1 MIPAF
6 CIGQNFNFAE
16 IWFMLKKIHVIKKS
30 LLAQYLI
37 SLSLVIGI
45 SACCF
50 YFSAVIDYRI
60 TALLLLMSVSLLA
73 ILFEI
78 LPVLVMALLSG
89 LILNFFF
96 IQPIYTF
103 HITNTEDIL
112 LFFIYISIAL
122 LNAFFT
128 FKIREIESKTR
139 DREEK
144 IKTLKLYD
152 TLLNSLSHELRTP
165 ISTIISAIDTL
176 KDNSSNMSQS
186 NQVDLLN
193 EIDKASIRL
202 NRQVEN
208 LLNMS
213 RLESGM
219 FKLKLDWCD
228 VNELVFGLIGKMD
241 FQHEQHSIHFEP
253 NDNLPLFRLD
263 AGLIEEVIRNL
274 LINGLL
280 YSPPNSIINLHI
292 AYHNDS
298 CVITIS
304 DNGPGFP
311 ESEMA
316 AVFDKFYRMPS
327 TKTGG
332 IGLGLSIVKGFIEA
346 HNGTIFLTNSLPS
359 GACFTLTIPTE
370 TSFINFIK
378 NE

>member
-1 MIPAF
+1 
-6 CIGQNFNFAE
+6 
-16 IWFMLKKIHVIKKS
+16 MLKKIFLIKKS
-30 LLAQYLI
+30 LPVQYLF
-37 SLSLVIGI
+37 SFLLTIGI

-50 YFSAVIDYRI
+50 YFSAVLDYRI
-60 TALLLLMSVSLLA
+60 TALLLLMTVSLLA

-103 HITNTEDIL
+103 HITNAEDIL
-112 LFFIYISIAL
+112 LFFIYLLVAL

-128 FKIREIESKTR
+128 FKIREIENKTR
-139 DREEK
+139 DKEEK
-144 IKTLKLYD
+144 VKTLKLYD

-176 KDNSSNMSQS
+176 KDNRSNLSKS
-186 NQVDLLN
+186 NQEVLLD

-219 FKLKLDWCD
+219 CKLKLDWCD
-228 VNELVFGLIGKMD
+228 VNELAFGLIGKMD
-241 FQHEQHSIHFEP
+241 FQNEKHSIQFEP
-253 NDNLPLFRLD
+253 NDNLPLFKLD

-274 LINGLL
+274 LANALL
-280 YSPPNSIINLHI
+280 YTPYNSTIILHI
-292 AYHNDS
+292 AYQNDS
-298 CVITIS
+298 CVLTIS

-316 AVFDKFYRMPS
+316 AVFDKFYRMPN

-332 IGLGLSIVKGFIEA
+332 IGLGLSIVKGFVEA
-346 HNGTIFLTNSLPS
+346 HNGTISLTKSLPS
-359 GACFTLTIPTE
+359 GACFTCTIPTE
-370 TSFINFIK
+370 TSFINFLK